1 MQQLINILDGITQKT
16 GQAIRWLALLMVL
29 ISCGV
34 VLLRY
39 SFDQPSIAMQEA
51 VMYLHATIFMLGSA
65 YTWQQGGHVRVDVF
79 YRSWSKQRR
88 RWVDR
93 PGIIFLVLPTCLFML
108 WVSWTYVGNAWAIQE
123 RSQEA
128 SGLPYIYLLKTL
140 ILMLPITLILQA
152 IAELLRS
159 LTATDTG
166 AAQYD

>member
-93 PGIIFLVLPTCLFML
+93 LGIIFLVLPTCLFML